1 MRRVLAE
8 LTVPPEASLREALS
22 TIDRGAIE
30 VAFVQAPDGR
40 IVGTLTD
47 GDVRR
52 AILRGVPLDV
62 PAVEGAMRR
71 NFTSVGPAV
80 SRAEVLDLMRARSIS
95 QVPVLDAQGALVGL
109 HLMNDL
115 LGAAVKPNWALI
127 MAGGRG
133 TRLYP
138 LTETIPKPMLT
149 VAGRPILERL
159 VMHLVGYGIREVFLS
174 VHYLSEIVERH
185 FGDGAAFG
193 CRIRYLREEQPLGT
207 GGALSLLPEA
217 PQHPLVV
224 MNGDLVTQV
233 NVDRL
238 LEEHRVAG
246 RAMTVAA
253 RPYQVEIPFGVL
265 DVEETRVIGLR
276 EKPSQQML
284 VNAGIYVISPEVVA
298 RVPPATALP
307 MTTLVEQCLEGGLP
321 VGAHLVA
328 DEWIDVGRHDE
339 LKKARSGA

>member
-8 LTVPPEASLREALS
+8 LTVPPEASLREALAA
-22 TIDRGAIE
+22 IDRGAIE
-30 VAFVQAPDGR
+30 VVFVRAPDGR

-71 NFTSVGPAV
+71 SFTSVAPAV

-95 QVPVLDAQGALVGL
+95 QVPVLDERGALVGL
-109 HLMNDL
+109 HLL
-115 LGAAVKPNWALI
+115 TELIGAAVKPNWALI

-185 FGDGAAFG
+185 FGDGSAFG

-207 GGALSLLPEA
+207 GGALSMLPEA
-217 PQHPLVV
+217 PRHPLLV

-238 LEEHRVAG
+238 LEEHRIAG

-265 DVEETRVIGLR
+265 DVDETRVVGLR

>member
-1 MRRVLAE
+1 
-8 LTVPPEASLREALS
+8 
-22 TIDRGAIE
+22 
-30 VAFVQAPDGR
+30 
-40 IVGTLTD
+40 
-47 GDVRR
+47 
-52 AILRGVPLDV
+52 
-62 PAVEGAMRR
+62 
-71 NFTSVGPAV
+71 
-80 SRAEVLDLMRARSIS
+80 
-95 QVPVLDAQGALVGL
+95 
-109 HLMNDL
+109 
-115 LGAAVKPNWALI
+115 
-127 MAGGRG
+127 
-133 TRLYP
+133 
-138 LTETIPKPMLT
+138 
-149 VAGRPILERL
+149 
-159 VMHLVGYGIREVFLS
+159 MHLVGYGIREVFLS

-185 FGDGAAFG
+185 FGDGSAFG

-207 GGALSLLPEA
+207 GGALSMLPEA
-217 PQHPLVV
+217 PRHPLLV

-238 LEEHRVAG
+238 LEEHRIAG

-265 DVEETRVIGLR
+265 DVDETRVVGLR

>member
-22 TIDRGAIE
+22 AIDRGAIE
-30 VAFVQAPDGR
+30 VVFVQAPDGR

-109 HLMNDL
+109 HLMNEL
-115 LGAAVKPNWALI
+115 IGAAVKPNWALI

-159 VMHLVGYGIREVFLS
+159 VMHLVGYGIRDVFLS

-207 GGALSLLPEA
+207 GGALSLLPEV

-238 LEEHRVAG
+238 LEEHRLAG

>member
-30 VAFVQAPDGR
+30 VVFVQAPDGR

-71 NFTSVGPAV
+71 NSTSVGPAV

-109 HLMNDL
+109 HLMNEL

-265 DVEETRVIGLR
+265 DVEETRVVGLR